1 MDRRN
6 FLKVAG
12 AAPAALVA
20 APELAQATGPFLNTE
35 LLAYRNNNR
44 STVACQNGIVCA
56 SQPLAAMVGIDIL
69 KAGGNCIDAAIAVNA
84 TLGLTEPHM
93 NGVGGDL
100 FAIVW
105 SERDESLFGLNASGR
120 APYSW
125 NLENAGRR
133 ELNQV
138 PRVSPLA
145 WTVPGAV
152 SGWALLNERF
162 GSLSLARCLEPAI
175 EYAQAGFPLS
185 PVIAQAFE
193 WPAWL
198 DAAGSNLASVYRPNG
213 RVPQFGEVFRNPLL
227 AQTYRQIAEGG
238 AAAFYEGEIAERI
251 VAKSA
256 ELGGE
261 MSLRDLT
268 NHSANWVT
276 PVSTNYRGYDV
287 WELPPNSQGI
297 TVLQM
302 LNLLEHF
309 ELSALEPNSAEH
321 LHLLIEAKKLAYE
334 DRARYYADP
343 EFADVPVE
351 WLISKD
357 YAAERVAL
365 IDPRRAS
372 RSVRPGDPELDS
384 DTIYMTAADKDGNM
398 ISLIQSIYSQW
409 GSALVP
415 DGAGFAMHNRG
426 VSYSLNP
433 EHPNRL
439 EPHKRPF
446 HTIIPAFV
454 TENGAPLL
462 SFGVMGGS
470 FQPQGHSQVLMNM
483 LDFGMSPQQAG
494 DQPRVEHFGS
504 SQPSTGLVEGGGTV
518 GFERG
523 FADEVKVALA
533 QMGHEIT
540 GEPRAEGGYQAI
552 WRTEEP
558 RVYFGGSDPRKDGGA
573 LGY

>member
-6 FLKVAG
+6 FLKAASV
-12 AAPAALVA
+12 APAAVIA
-20 APELAQATGPFLNTE
+20 APEIANATGPFLDRE
-35 LLAYRNNNR
+35 QLAYRNNNR

-84 TLGLTEPHM
+84 TLGLTEPQS

-105 SERDESLFGLNASGR
+105 SERDAQLFGLNASGR
-120 APYSW
+120 APHSW
-125 NLENAGRR
+125 NLDNAGRR
-133 ELNQV
+133 ELNRI

-162 GSLSLARCLEPAI
+162 GTLSLARCLEPAI

-185 PVIAQAFE
+185 PVIAQAFQ

-198 DAAGSNLASVYRPNG
+198 DESGANLASVFRPNG
-213 RVPQFGEVFRNPLL
+213 RAPTFGEIFRNPLL

-251 VAKSA
+251 VAKST

-261 MSLRDLT
+261 MRLRDLAD
-268 NHSANWVT
+268 HSANWVT
-276 PVSTNYRGYDV
+276 PISTSYRGFDV
-287 WELPPNSQGI
+287 WELPPNGQGM

-309 ELSALEPNSAEH
+309 ELSTLEPNSAAH

-357 YAAERVAL
+357 YAAERVKL

-372 RSVRPGDPELDS
+372 DNVRPGDPELDS

-415 DGAGFAMHNRG
+415 DGVGFAMHNRG
-426 VSYSLNP
+426 VSYSLDP

-462 SFGVMGGS
+462 SFGVMGGA

-494 DQPRVEHFGS
+494 DQPRVEHMGS
-504 SQPSTGLVEGGGTV
+504 SEPATGLAEGRGSIV
-518 GFERG
+518 FERG
-523 FADEVKVALA
+523 VPSDVKVALA
-533 QMGHEIT
+533 EMGHAISSD
-540 GEPRAEGGYQAI
+540 RDAAGGYQAI
-552 WRTEEP
+552 WRTEDP